1 MSDSQASSVTI
12 GGDSDGHLSP
22 KTKPK
27 LTGLPPIFVLKSFL
41 PTGELHRIENEL
53 SSRGAPL
60 TYDIHEAKIVLANIT
75 RERRA
80 RIELQ
85 WANVRIHEG
94 VIKGE
99 PESVTDS
106 TIKDQRTRPAKRR
119 KLSHVPDSQ
128 GVKVESGSSRAS
140 SPLSDAEDD
149 GEPGA
154 KPMSQLS
161 ISQADI
167 KSNSDNSDSERDH
180 NNSSSKASVPSFSGR
195 IKVVRLEWLN
205 QSLVKGS
212 PQPFEPYVVYE
223 AKVLPPLDPFVGTQN
238 VLKHSVVGPTTL
250 TANKPDNIDGDASGG
265 ILERAKA
272 EAKPH
277 FPRTQR
283 RDRVNNAMKQ
293 EFAGRSF
300 LHSGGSQSQSFT
312 RPTKLLHQTT
322 SEHDEGISHS
332 LPPMP
337 DWVLQKKIYSC
348 ERATPLRSPNDPFLE
363 QLKTIKSAR
372 VLTGDEVGVR
382 AYSTSI
388 ASIAAYPHALSSM
401 QEILALP
408 GCDQKIAQLFHEWQT
423 DGVVQ
428 AAVDVETD
436 EVLAVLRQFYEIWGV
451 GDKTAREFYFEQDW
465 RELDDITDRGWNTLT
480 RVQQIG
486 LKYCTYFRTP
496 IGYTYCYSKD
506 ETCLGSDLLLR
517 HVYSST
523 FI

>member
-1 MSDSQASSVTI
+1 MSDSQDSSVTI
-12 GGDSDGHLSP
+12 EGNSDSHLFSDRLS
-22 KTKPK
+22 

-41 PTGELHRIENEL
+41 PTAELDKIEYEL

-60 TYDIHEAKIVLANIT
+60 TYDIHEATVVLANIT

-80 RIELQ
+80 KIELQ
-85 WANVRIHEG
+85 WANVRIDEG
-94 VIKGE
+94 GMEGE
-99 PESVTDS
+99 PEDVTDS
-106 TIKDQRTRPAKRR
+106 TMENLRTTPTKKR
-119 KLSHVPDSQ
+119 KLSHEPNKQV
-128 GVKVESGSSRAS
+128 VKLESGSSGAS
-140 SPLSDAEDD
+140 STLSDAEND

-161 ISQADI
+161 ISQADVD
-167 KSNSDNSDSERDH
+167 SNNDSSTSKRDH
-180 NNSSSKASVPSFSGR
+180 DLSPSNASVPSFSGK

-205 QSLVKGS
+205 ESIVKGS
-212 PQPFEPYVVYE
+212 PQPFEPYVLYE
-223 AKVLPPLDPFVGTQN
+223 AKVLPPLDPSVHTQN
-238 VLKHSVVGPTTL
+238 VLKHSMLGTTSL
-250 TANKPDNIDGDASGG
+250 TASKTDNIDGVSPGG

-300 LHSGGSQSQSFT
+300 LHAGGHQSQSFT
-312 RPTKLLHQTT
+312 RPTKLIHQTT

-363 QLKTIKSAR
+363 QLKKIKLAR

-388 ASIAAYPHALSSM
+388 ASIAAYPHALASM

-423 DGVVQ
+423 DGVIQ
-428 AAVDVETD
+428 AAVDVQIDET
-436 EVLAVLRQFYEIWGV
+436 LAVLRRFYDIWGV
-451 GDKTAREFYFEQDW
+451 GDKTAREFYFEQGW
-465 RELDDITDRGWNTLT
+465 RELEDIIESGWKTLT

-486 LKYCTYFRTP
+486 LKYCKYFRSP
-496 IGYTYCYSKD
+496 NWLYLSLFHLSDIS
-506 ETCLGSDLLLR
+506 LGPSLLR
-517 HVYSST
+517 HVLRLQ
-523 FI
+523 I

>member
-1 MSDSQASSVTI
+1 MLNNQASSVTV
-12 GGDSDGHLSP
+12 GGDSDSRLSSN
-22 KTKPK
+22 TKLD
-27 LTGLPPIFVLKSFL
+27 LTGLPPVFVLKSFL
-41 PTGELHRIENEL
+41 PTPELDRIEHEL

-60 TYDIHEAKIVLANIT
+60 TYDIHEATVVLANIT

-80 RIELQ
+80 KIELQ
-85 WANVRIHEG
+85 WAHVRIDEG
-94 VIKGE
+94 GTKGE
-99 PESVTDS
+99 PDDVTD
-106 TIKDQRTRPAKRR
+106 KQRSPPTKKR
-119 KLSHVPDSQ
+119 KLSHEPNNQV
-128 GVKVESGSSRAS
+128 VKVEVGSSRAS
-140 SPLSDAEDD
+140 STLSDTEDD
-149 GEPGA
+149 GETGA

-161 ISQADI
+161 ISHADLI
-167 KSNSDNSDSERDH
+167 SNSDDSDSKGDH
-180 NNSSSKASVPSFSGR
+180 DTSSKASVPSLPGR

-205 QSLVKGS
+205 ESIVKGS
-212 PQPFEPYVVYE
+212 PQPFEPYVLYE
-223 AKVLPPLDPFVGTQN
+223 AKVLPPLDSPVSTQHVMN
-238 VLKHSVVGPTTL
+238 HSVFGPTSL
-250 TANKPDNIDGDASGG
+250 TANKPGNIDGDAPGG

-300 LHSGGSQSQSFT
+300 LHAGGSQSKSFT

-322 SEHDEGISHS
+322 SEHDEGISHK

-363 QLKTIKSAR
+363 QLKKIKLAR

-408 GCDQKIAQLFHEWQT
+408 GCDQKIAQLFYEWQT
-423 DGVVQ
+423 DGVIQ
-428 AAVDVETD
+428 AAIDAETD
-436 EVLAVLRQFYEIWGV
+436 EILAVLRQFYEIWGV
-451 GDKTAREFYFEQDW
+451 GDKTAREFYYDQGW
-465 RELDDITDRGWNTLT
+465 RELDHVIERGWDTLT

-486 LKYCTYFRTP
+486 LKYCTYIRSP
-496 IGYTYCYSKD
+496 NWLCIPLSEILD
-506 ETCLGSDLLLR
+506 VS
-517 HVYSST
+517 
-523 FI
+523 

>member
-1 MSDSQASSVTI
+1 MSGSQTSSVTT
-12 GGDSDGHLSP
+12 GKDNDGHLSSN
-22 KTKPK
+22 TKLK
-27 LTGLPPIFVLKSFL
+27 LTSIPPIFVLKSFL
-41 PTGELHRIENEL
+41 PTIELDRIEHEL

-60 TYDIHEAKIVLANIT
+60 TYDIHEASVVLANIT

-80 RIELQ
+80 KIELQ
-85 WANVRIHEG
+85 WAHVRIDEG
-94 VIKGE
+94 DTKRG
-99 PESVTDS
+99 PDDVTER
-106 TIKDQRTRPAKRR
+106 IVKIQRTPRSKKR
-119 KLSHVPDSQ
+119 KLSHESNNQV
-128 GVKVESGSSRAS
+128 VKLEVGSSRAS
-140 SPLSDAEDD
+140 STLSDTEDEAEAD
-149 GEPGA
+149 A

-161 ISQADI
+161 ISHADVI
-167 KSNSDNSDSERDH
+167 SNSDDSDSKGVDDT
-180 NNSSSKASVPSFSGR
+180 SSKASVPSLSGR

-205 QSLVKGS
+205 ESIAKGS
-212 PQPFEPYVVYE
+212 PQPFEPYVLYE
-223 AKVLPPLDPFVGTQN
+223 AKVLPPLDPFVSTQN
-238 VLKHSVVGPTTL
+238 VLKHSVVHPTSL
-250 TANKPDNIDGDASGG
+250 AASKPDKHDGDTPWG

-300 LHSGGSQSQSFT
+300 LHAGGSQSKSFT

-322 SEHDEGISHS
+322 SEHDEDISHS

-348 ERATPLRSPNDPFLE
+348 ERVTPLRSPNDPFLE
-363 QLKTIKSAR
+363 QLKKIKLAR

-401 QEILALP
+401 QEVLALP

-423 DGVVQ
+423 DGVIQ

-451 GDKTAREFYFEQDW
+451 GDKTAREFYYDQGW
-465 RELDDITDRGWNTLT
+465 RELDHIIGQGWNTLT

-486 LKYCTYFRTP
+486 LKYCTYFQSP
-496 IGYTYCYSKD
+496 SWLYLPLFEI
-506 ETCLGSDLLLR
+506 
-517 HVYSST
+517 
-523 FI
+523 